1 MTDQPM
7 GFSED
12 AWEQLALETLSELA
26 WTPLHGRDIA
36 PGTGER
42 ESWAELAIRPRL
54 LDALRTH
61 NPTVPVEYLAQALA
75 EILIPKSVDALTE
88 NHRIHTYL
96 VDGFRGITYVDQS
109 GKEVTPTIRL
119 LSASPDDN
127 EWLAINQVTVRQGDY
142 ARRFDVVLYCTG
154 MPLQ

>member
-26 WTPLHGRDIA
+26 WTPLHGTDIA

-42 ESWAELAIRPRL
+42 ESWAELAIRHRL

-61 NPTVPVEYLAQALA
+61 NHRLNRSHP
-75 EILIPKSVDALTE
+75 DGC
-88 NHRIHTYL
+88 NH
-96 VDGFRGITYVDQS
+96 
-109 GKEVTPTIRL
+109 
-119 LSASPDDN
+119 
-127 EWLAINQVTVRQGDY
+127 
-142 ARRFDVVLYCTG
+142 
-154 MPLQ
+154 